1 MVKQAARYFEQ
12 KEESSGP
19 AKKSNQKHQPSNAKG
34 KKGFKWQPNDKKP
47 NYKGSHKSRK
57 EGSFEKKNAIPGLK
71 TREETLNGSE
81 TLPDMKQSNQI
92 KQEKQAA
99 KNGGKEGSRKET
111 RREKMLKKKNAT
123 LTPRGRE
130 ETLNI
135 PIDPAALLRHSRG
148 ERMDMEGVKTRF
160 HKINEMRKDMNI
172 EFATQQAARADIL
185 LHEEEGYLEADDGES
200 TTNIAQREIVQHVD
214 ITTAAKHFNLELEFG
229 PYRTRYTKNGA
240 FLLLGG
246 KRGHVAAFDW
256 VRKKLLCEMNVMESV
271 HDVTWLMNQTMYAA
285 AQKNWVHVYDQNGT
299 EIHCIKTM
307 HRSVRL
313 EYLPYHF
320 LLNSAGENGFLSWMD
335 VSVGQTVGN
344 YNTRMGKVSVM
355 THNPWNAVTCVG
367 GSKGV
372 VSMWSPMMRD
382 PLAKMLCHPVP
393 ITAIAIDPKGM
404 QMATAGLDRRIKI
417 WDVRQLEGPLETY
430 NTNTAASEIELS
442 QRGLLALSM
451 GNVCEV
457 YRRDNSSTEAQ
468 MKPYIRHR
476 TNGPISSI
484 RFCPYEDILGVG
496 TAKGFVS
503 LIVPGSGEPNFD
515 TFEANPFQS
524 RTQRQEE
531 EVHRLLE
538 KIPAEFITL
547 NPAQIDEVDIP
558 SAKARLEQKVKLL
571 TMKPPKID
579 FEPRKRNRVS
589 KAKLIKIKQNV
600 KEARF
605 RETANE
611 LRLIKEKLL
620 AEDEAKAPAESADF
634 IPLEPKSVLD
644 RFKTKAKKK
653 AAR

>member
-1 MVKQAARYFEQ
+1 MVHLTTSKVGDD
-12 KEESSGP
+12 KEE
-19 AKKSNQKHQPSNAKG
+19 KHR
-34 KKGFKWQPNDKKP
+34 
-47 NYKGSHKSRK
+47 GS
-57 EGSFEKKNAIPGLK
+57 
-71 TREETLNGSE
+71 
-81 TLPDMKQSNQI
+81 
-92 KQEKQAA
+92 
-99 KNGGKEGSRKET
+99 
-111 RREKMLKKKNAT
+111 
-123 LTPRGRE
+123 
-130 ETLNI
+130 
-135 PIDPAALLRHSRG
+135 
-148 ERMDMEGVKTRF
+148 
-160 HKINEMRKDMNI
+160 
-172 EFATQQAARADIL
+172 
-185 LHEEEGYLEADDGES
+185 
-200 TTNIAQREIVQHVD
+200 
-214 ITTAAKHFNLELEFG
+214 
-229 PYRTRYTKNGA
+229 
-240 FLLLGG
+240 
-246 KRGHVAAFDW
+246 
-256 VRKKLLCEMNVMESV
+256 
-271 HDVTWLMNQTMYAA
+271 
-285 AQKNWVHVYDQNGT
+285 
-299 EIHCIKTM
+299 
-307 HRSVRL
+307 
-313 EYLPYHF
+313 
-320 LLNSAGENGFLSWMD
+320 
-335 VSVGQTVGN
+335 
-344 YNTRMGKVSVM
+344 
-355 THNPWNAVTCVG
+355 
-367 GSKGV
+367 
-372 VSMWSPMMRD
+372 
-382 PLAKMLCHPVP
+382 
-393 ITAIAIDPKGM
+393 
-404 QMATAGLDRRIKI
+404 
-417 WDVRQLEGPLETY
+417 
-430 NTNTAASEIELS
+430 ELS

-547 NPAQIDEVDIP
+547 NPTQIDEVDVP
-558 SAKARLEQKVKLL
+558 STKARLEQKVKLL

-611 LRLIKEKLL
+611 LRQIKEKLL
-620 AEDEAKAPAESADF
+620 AEDEAKAPAESDDF